1 MQDQVLPPRMM
12 NFPPSPSPP
21 SPSSSLAELAVPG
34 RRRGYL
40 WADAR
45 SQRGLIIVCVAAAGS
60 MPTAY
65 RIPQPAICS
74 RWPSKLHVFE
84 MLLFAH
90 STVHP
95 HEYIKKKK
103 TRQKKKK
110 KK

>member
-1 MQDQVLPPRMM
+1 MLTTRGGWQVKTAV
-12 NFPPSPSPP
+12 
-21 SPSSSLAELAVPG
+21 SSAH
-34 RRRGYL
+34 
-40 WADAR
+40 DA
-45 SQRGLIIVCVAAAGS
+45 LVAACVAEAES
-60 MPTAY
+60 MATAY

-110 KK
+110 